1 MNVAAEIKHQIS
13 RTAEHFDILIVGAG
27 IAGLTA
33 AIALRHKGI
42 DATIIGP
49 YDLSASVGCPGC
61 FDDPK
66 VVALLE
72 TYEEICRRVD
82 APMGYHVT
90 EPRAELILERIEL
103 GYSFLALST
112 DFLFLGDAC
121 RREVGAIAR
130 NIGNSGG
137 R

>member
-1 MNVAAEIKHQIS
+1 
-13 RTAEHFDILIVGAG
+13 
-27 IAGLTA
+27 
-33 AIALRHKGI
+33 
-42 DATIIGP
+42 
-49 YDLSASVGCPGC
+49 
-61 FDDPK
+61 
-66 VVALLE
+66 
-72 TYEEICRRVD
+72 
-82 APMGYHVT
+82 MGYHVI